1 MKKTLLALSIAAGM
15 GFGVQASADAVLVYG
30 LRGNLYASKDQGE
43 TWTKVETGQES
54 SIVQSLPLSKGRALL
69 ISQRGGVMQIDTK
82 SLELTQLVGDYR
94 GTVFSAA
101 LLNSPDQLL
110 LAQFSGVRT
119 TQLKP

>member
-1 MKKTLLALSIAAGM
+1 M
-15 GFGVQASADAVLVYG
+15 
-30 LRGNLYASKDQGE
+30 
-43 TWTKVETGQES
+43 
-54 SIVQSLPLSKGRALL
+54 QSLPLSKGRALL